1 MRHFGDF
8 QTLCLGN
15 EYMTEM
21 EKNLAKNG
29 DFQAMINGYFSLTGK
44 TSGCGDKS
52 KLLSK
57 LLLDS
62 KLCSA
67 AFYQS
72 GLRQG
77 DVVHFLIPNC
87 TEYHNLAIGIWACEG
102 E

>member
-1 MRHFGDF
+1 MGDF